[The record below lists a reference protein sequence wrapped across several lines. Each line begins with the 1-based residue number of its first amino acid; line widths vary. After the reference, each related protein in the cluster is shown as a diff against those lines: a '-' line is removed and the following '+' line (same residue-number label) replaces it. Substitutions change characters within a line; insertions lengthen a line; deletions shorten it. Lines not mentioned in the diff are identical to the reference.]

1 MTPILSGDN
10 YSGTKKNK
18 VQNFLALFSFAL
30 LPIALMLSILSIS
43 AVHYPSHIFDID
55 SPLDMNTAE
64 AISMAYATTG
74 EEAKNAPP
82 DSNTTANAPNSFVR
96 NYKNPDFGFNVQ
108 YPTTWSA
115 FELNSKFR
123 DNVTYAAAL
132 LRAPLDNVSDKY
144 TERININVQKL
155 KSNNVTLD
163 TYTSAILDAY
173 KNITGVKIIGSSPT
187 TLAGQPAHK
196 VVYTDDRIQ
205 GQKLMKEQVW
215 SLINNSKAYVITFS
229 SEAPKYASY
238 QPIVEDVLKSMKIT
252 ASTDNP
258 EEQKEL
264 TFDDP
269 VFGIKL
275 EYPSNWTKIQI
286 GQQPR
291 SNVDLAASFFH
302 RENQN
307 ASLSRIGIAT
317 QQVPQN
323 ANLGQYTSNQIDAI
337 KNANATG
344 IQDDEDRIAGNPAH
358 NAVFNLNNTKVM
370 QKWTIKDGKAYIFAY
385 QASPDEYSKNLPTFE
400 KIADSVALTK

>member
-1 MTPILSGDN
+1 
-10 YSGTKKNK
+10 
-18 VQNFLALFSFAL
+18 
-30 LPIALMLSILSIS
+30 
-43 AVHYPSHIFDID
+43 
-55 SPLDMNTAE
+55 
-64 AISMAYATTG
+64 MAYASTA
-74 EEAKNAPP
+74 EEENDAPS
-82 DSNTTANAPNSFVR
+82 DSNTTAKAPNSFVR
-96 NYKNPDFGFNVQ
+96 DYENTDFGFNVE
-108 YPTTWSA
+108 YPSTWSA

-123 DNVTYAAAL
+123 DNVTYAAAI
-132 LRAPLDNVSDKY
+132 LRAPLDNMSDKY

-173 KNITGVKIIGSSPT
+173 RNITGVKIIGSSPT

-196 VVYTDDRIQ
+196 VAFTDDRIP
-205 GQKLMKEQVW
+205 GQKLMKNQVW
-215 SLINNSKAYVITFS
+215 SITNNSKAYVITFS

-238 QPIVEDVLKSMKIT
+238 QPLVEDVLKSMKIT

-258 EEQKEL
+258 EEEKVL
-264 TFDDP
+264 TFNDP
-269 VFGIKL
+269 IFGIKL

-317 QQVPQN
+317 QQVRQN
-323 ANLGQYTSNQIDAI
+323 TNLEQYTSNQLDAI

-344 IQDDEDRIAGNPAH
+344 IQDDVDTVAGNPAH

-385 QASPDEYSKNLPTFE
+385 QASPDEYSKNLATFE
-400 KIADSVALTK
+400 KMADSVALTK